1 MKKKDLFPEVI
12 AIRKRGKC
20 GCPGEKWSSLILSG
34 RQLKKRSECNHSILE
49 LNGAL
54 KIIFQMRS

>member
-12 AIRKRGKC
+12 AVRKRGKC

-34 RQLKKRSECNHSILE
+34 RQQKKRRVCNHSILE
-49 LNGAL
+49 LDGAL
-54 KIIFQMRS
+54 KKIFQMSS

>member
-12 AIRKRGKC
+12 AVRKRGKC

-34 RQLKKRSECNHSILE
+34 RQLKKRRVCNQHFRAGLC
-49 LNGAL
+49 L
-54 KIIFQMRS
+54 KDNLPDE